1 MIKTV
6 KQLLRR
12 GVRWPIEAVLFYLLA
27 GLLKLMPPAVSSA
40 VMGGLMGLIGPLTPY
55 HRRSLFNISFAMPE
69 LTAAEHRAIARRMW
83 VNLGRV
89 VGEYFHTRA
98 IMNSDRLTIHGME
111 AMEQLRD
118 KGGFMISAHI
128 GNWELASF
136 PGIKAGLPVNCVYRP
151 INNPYISAMFR
162 QRLEVLNR
170 AYEKGVEGAR
180 GMAATIKNK
189 EVFAMVVDQ
198 KLREGEML
206 DFFGHKAS
214 TAVAHLKLAQK
225 KNVPIILSRVVRTG
239 GCNFKVLVSALDLS
253 RFDPNHP
260 AYVEDAATH
269 INSIIESWIRE
280 YPEQWLWPHRRWPES
295 KGEVYTPPSA

>member
-1 MIKTV
+1 MFKTIKR
-6 KQLLRR
+6 LLRR
-12 GVRWPIEAVLFYLLA
+12 GISWPIEAVLFYALA

-40 VMGGLMGLIGPLTPY
+40 VMGGLMGIIGPLTPF
-55 HRRSLFNISFAMPE
+55 HRRSLFNIRFAMPE
-69 LTAAEHRAIARRMW
+69 LTASEHRAIARRMW

-89 VGEYFHTRA
+89 VGEYFHTSA
-98 IMNSDRLTIHGME
+98 IMASDRLTIHGME
-111 AMEQLRD
+111 HMDLLRG

-136 PGIKAGLPVNCVYRP
+136 PGIKAGLPINCVYRP
-151 INNPYISAMFR
+151 INNPFISALFK

-180 GMAATIKNK
+180 GMASTIKNK

-225 KNVPIILSRVVRTG
+225 KDVPIILSRVVRTG
-239 GCNFKVLVSALDLS
+239 GCRFKVLVTPLDLKG
-253 RFDPNHP
+253 FDPESP
-260 AYVEDAATH
+260 SYVQDAATH
-269 INSIIESWIRE
+269 IYSIIESWI
-280 YPEQWLWPHRRWPES
+280 
-295 KGEVYTPPSA
+295 